1 MDDKTAYLQAL
12 LGQQF
17 RIHTTDERVFAGELK
32 CTDNECNVILA
43 KAFEYRASPAARDA
57 SLLEALEV
65 GKSKAVVNMSSRFL
79 GLVVCTIVIVST
91 DPKLLTSLSAH
102 RSSLE
107 HTSPRS
113 K

>member
-1 MDDKTAYLQAL
+1 MDDKTAYLQSL

-57 SLLEALEV
+57 SLSEALEV

-79 GLVVCTIVIVST
+79 GLVVVPGAYITKIEVEETVRPASQTTVSKEN
-91 DPKLLTSLSAH
+91 PLAK
-102 RSSLE
+102 
-107 HTSPRS
+107 
-113 K
+113 